1 MKKKQRGKEIKADR
15 GRQNFRKSISV
26 QNYKVIYGNL
36 DNICIYI
43 YKYINVCLYILYIYY
58 IKRIW
63 TKKKKEKEI
72 IVYEIEMFEGVRLT
86 W

>member
-1 MKKKQRGKEIKADR
+1 M
-15 GRQNFRKSISV
+15 S
-26 QNYKVIYGNL
+26 
-36 DNICIYI
+36 IYI
-43 YKYINVCLYILYIYY
+43 IYIYY

-72 IVYEIEMFEGVRLT
+72 IVFEIEMFEGVRLT